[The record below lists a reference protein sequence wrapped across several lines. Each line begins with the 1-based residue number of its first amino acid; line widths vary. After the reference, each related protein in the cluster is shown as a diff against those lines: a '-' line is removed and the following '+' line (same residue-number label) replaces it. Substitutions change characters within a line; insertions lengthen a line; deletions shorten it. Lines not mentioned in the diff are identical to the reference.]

1 MLITIDFA
9 RLPGQIQPT
18 MNAPERITAR
28 LGDDLNWWIES
39 ADGETLA
46 RGVLDPRQVAH
57 LIQTLDEYRRFGYRP
72 EQLTAAFQAY
82 RLDAEI
88 SEGVVRL
95 AAVDQSLLEEAGE
108 YFALPVRDEADGP
121 YYELLDAISTA
132 RIRRLNA
139 THHYGRNC
147 TADEMTEEL
156 NLLDSDRYFNEET
169 IHAFE
174 ELNEI
179 LEWSPAEWDE
189 SSS

>member
-1 MLITIDFA
+1 
-9 RLPGQIQPT
+9 
-18 MNAPERITAR
+18 MNAPQRITAR
-28 LGDDLNWWIES
+28 IGDDLNWWIES
-39 ADGETLA
+39 ADGKTYA

-57 LIQTLDEYRRFGYRP
+57 LVQTLDEYRRFGYRP
-72 EQLTAAFQAY
+72 EQVAGAFQAY

-95 AAVDQSLLEEAGE
+95 ALVDESVFEEVGE
-108 YFALPVRDEADGP
+108 YFALPVLDSEESGP
-121 YYELLDAISTA
+121 YFEFLDAISAA

-139 THHYGRNC
+139 THHYARNC
-147 TADEMTEEL
+147 TADEMIEEL
-156 NLLDSDRYFNEET
+156 NALESDRYFSEDT
-169 IHAFE
+169 IHAFD

>member
-1 MLITIDFA
+1 
-9 RLPGQIQPT
+9 
-18 MNAPERITAR
+18 MNAPQRITAR
-28 LGDDLNWWIES
+28 LGDDLNWWVES
-39 ADGETLA
+39 ADGDTLA

-57 LIQTLDEYRRFGYRP
+57 LVQSLDAYRRFGYHP
-72 EQLTAAFQAY
+72 ELLTAAFQMY
-82 RLDAEI
+82 RIDAEV

-95 AAVDQSLLEEAGE
+95 AIADQNVFEDVGE
-108 YFALPVRDEADGP
+108 LFALPVLGNEEDGP
-121 YYELLDAISTA
+121 YFELLDAVSTA

-139 THHYGRNC
+139 THHYARNC

-156 NLLDSDRYFNEET
+156 NALDSDRYFSEDT
-169 IHAFE
+169 IHAFD